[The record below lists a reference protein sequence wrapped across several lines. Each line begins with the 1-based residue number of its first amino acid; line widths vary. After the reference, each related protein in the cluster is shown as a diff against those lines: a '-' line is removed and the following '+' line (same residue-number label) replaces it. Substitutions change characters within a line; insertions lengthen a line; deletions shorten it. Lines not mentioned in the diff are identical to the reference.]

1 MFEPPE
7 ADSSNNSESYM
18 DYVQDDL
25 YQEVSDYSSAKDV
38 GCISTLLMFAIGGAG
53 LVYTLAVIFT

>member
-25 YQEVSDYSSAKDV
+25 YQEVSDYGSARDV

>member
-25 YQEVSDYSSAKDV
+25 YQEVSDYGSAKDV

>member
-25 YQEVSDYSSAKDV
+25 YQEVSDYGSARDV
-38 GCISTLLMFAIGGAG
+38 GCISTLLIFAIGGAG